1 MKILKDLEFANY
13 LSVCFSAF
21 SIYVAILKMSYNL
34 MKHKKI
40 IESEPRPIES
50 LGIFFFYEKFLPS
63 WF

>member
-21 SIYVAILKMSYNL
+21 SIYVAILKMSYDL

-50 LGIFFFYEKFLPS
+50 LGIYFFL
-63 WF
+63 